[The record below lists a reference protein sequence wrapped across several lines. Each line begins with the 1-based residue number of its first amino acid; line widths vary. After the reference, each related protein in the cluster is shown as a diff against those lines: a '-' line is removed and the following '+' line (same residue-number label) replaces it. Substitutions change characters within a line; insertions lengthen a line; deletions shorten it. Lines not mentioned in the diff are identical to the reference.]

1 MTTNNSPDN
10 PMTTQ
15 ELDEI
20 WQRYR
25 THENWER
32 LYEVLK
38 SVLIE
43 TMVYLG
49 HPCMEVAGTLHEVGQ
64 QRGDADC
71 EAWIAV
77 GLEYAYRC
85 RQLTV
90 RDVGDEFAVN
100 SEGVLVTR

>member
-1 MTTNNSPDN
+1 MTAD
-10 PMTTQ
+10 
-15 ELDEI
+15 ELNEI

-32 LYEVLK
+32 LYETLK

-43 TMVYLG
+43 TMVELG
-49 HPCMEVAGTLHEVGQ
+49 QPCIAVAGTLHTVGL

-71 EAWIAV
+71 EAWLAV
-77 GLEYAYRC
+77 GLEYNHRC

-90 RDVGDEFAVN
+90 RDVGEEFAVN
-100 SEGVLVTR
+100 ERGELVFR